1 MLLAPALVAA
11 PTSLL
16 NPLRRSVS
24 TTAVASAS
32 LNLSQNMAVAH
43 GPLVS
48 TVEDGRTLARDV
60 EPLLV
65 SRSAGSLAP
74 RVGGQ
79 CPDWSVL
86 IPGLPPDRESG
97 LGPLFGT
104 PNASPRR
111 NGPVSELQACPIP
124 VAGPTDCNLI
134 TWCRASQGPVSAG
147 SWTTD
152 PMWSPW
158 AAIAGEMGGRE

>member
-74 RVGGQ
+74 RVGV
-79 CPDWSVL
+79 SVSRL
-86 IPGLPPDRESG
+86 VRADPGAPPGSREW
-97 LGPLFGT
+97 
-104 PNASPRR
+104 AWA
-111 NGPVSELQACPIP
+111 PVRDPQ
-124 VAGPTDCNLI
+124 
-134 TWCRASQGPVSAG
+134 RVSAPERTRFG
-147 SWTTD
+147 
-152 PMWSPW
+152 
-158 AAIAGEMGGRE
+158 AASVPHSGGRTNRLQPYHVVQGKPGTGFGRLLDYRSNVVALGGHRG